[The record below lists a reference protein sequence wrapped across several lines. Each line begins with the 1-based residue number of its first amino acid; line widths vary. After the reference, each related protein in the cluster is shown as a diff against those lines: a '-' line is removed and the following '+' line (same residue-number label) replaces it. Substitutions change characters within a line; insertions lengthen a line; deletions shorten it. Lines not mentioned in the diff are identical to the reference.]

1 MKMKRNIFINLE
13 KNYFFICDENIR
25 EEHIIGKKIFE
36 ENKPLKYLTD
46 DGLIMF
52 PRLYAVLNLD
62 VDRLLCP
69 ALTRPHLCL
78 QRGRFV
84 PILVS
89 LLLPPHPVVE
99 VLLLHHLVEKYVLKR
114 ISHYPPL
121 IDKQL
126 Y

>member
-1 MKMKRNIFINLE
+1 MKRKILINLE
-13 KNYFFICDENIR
+13 KTIFLFVTKIL
-25 EEHIIGKKIFE
+25 GKKIYLKIFE

-52 PRLYAVLNLD
+52 PRLYALLNLD

-99 VLLLHHLVEKYVLKR
+99 VLLLHHLVEKYV
-114 ISHYPPL
+114 
-121 IDKQL
+121 
-126 Y
+126 